1 MFDYISDILTSLKT
15 YFNSLI
21 FGDKDENELR
31 NIYKENNIDLNDVY
45 RDLKKINW
53 YIYKENDYIKI
64 LNYLNRELKYEND
77 LLHYE
82 KVLDLELEI
91 NDKVKRI
98 ELVTNLNS
106 LKKTFEKMIEIKTEY
121 YKNNNK
127 SKDI

>member
-1 MFDYISDILTSLKT
+1 MFVYIYGILTNLKT

-21 FGDKDENELR
+21 FGDKDYIELK
-31 NIYKENNIDLNDVY
+31 NIYKENGIDINNVY
-45 RDLKKINW
+45 KDLKKINAH
-53 YIYKENDYIKI
+53 IYKENDYIKI

-77 LLHYE
+77 LLYYE
-82 KVLDLELEI
+82 NVLDLELEI

-106 LKKTFEKMIEIKTEY
+106 LKKSFEKMIEINNEY
-121 YKNNNK
+121 YKNNKK

>member
-1 MFDYISDILTSLKT
+1 MFYYIFDILTSLKT
-15 YFNSLI
+15 YFNSFI
-21 FGDKDENELR
+21 FGDKDENELM
-31 NIYKENNIDLNDVY
+31 NIYKENDIDINSVY
-45 RDLKKINW
+45 KDLRKINS
-53 YIYKENDYIKI
+53 YIYKEKDFIKI
-64 LNYLNRELKYEND
+64 LKYLNRELKYEND

-106 LKKTFEKMIEIKTEY
+106 LKKSFEKMIEIKTEY

-127 SKDI
+127 PKDI

>member
-1 MFDYISDILTSLKT
+1 MFDYISDILKSLKT

-31 NIYKENNIDLNDVY
+31 NIYKENNIDLNAVY